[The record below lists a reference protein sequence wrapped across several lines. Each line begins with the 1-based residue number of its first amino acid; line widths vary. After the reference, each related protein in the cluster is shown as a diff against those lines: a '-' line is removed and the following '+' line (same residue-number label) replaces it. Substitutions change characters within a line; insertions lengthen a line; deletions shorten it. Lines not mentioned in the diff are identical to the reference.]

1 MAPPQLFINAKTLEL
16 EKQPENEK
24 EDGSEDFK
32 PSNKQEQEAEKE
44 EKGDD
49 NDKSDPDEDTNGM
62 DEKFPILVFSLFT
75 SLAFALVGVS
85 FNKND

>member
-24 EDGSEDFK
+24 E

-44 EKGDD
+44 EKGDFL
-49 NDKSDPDEDTNGM
+49 KIKLGEI
-62 DEKFPILVFSLFT
+62 KQF
-75 SLAFALVGVS
+75 
-85 FNKND
+85 